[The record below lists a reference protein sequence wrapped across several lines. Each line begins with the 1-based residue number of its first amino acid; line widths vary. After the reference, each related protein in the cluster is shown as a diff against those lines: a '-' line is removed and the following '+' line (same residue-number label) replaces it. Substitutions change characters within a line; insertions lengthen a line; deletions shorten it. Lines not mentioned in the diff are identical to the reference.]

1 MCPYGHGPGWKTLGT
16 LHGRPPSWWA
26 KTTLPSPRVSP
37 SCSPAPPVPWSL
49 LCAAHCAWPL
59 VWMTGPS
66 QLCLVPW
73 LVNGQGEARSGTVD
87 VIRSC
92 NDQLQEY
99 TSMAWDVQTAKS
111 KPPASISAIAFY
123 AQIISVSFLE
133 LYCGGLENSQAP
145 GKGMQ
150 RWEDHLPLQVIIS
163 DWCFTEGILKGA
175 WSLTLEIFP
184 FCLPG
189 AYKDLDHQMG
199 IHSYTQEPKEWF
211 VRTLPKAWPCTLI
224 VGIGLGGTKESFQTP
239 QEVKINHAFPQQQP
253 PGYASSRNSSCVIK
267 VSTLRTL
274 KANSSPDNGLMK

>member
-1 MCPYGHGPGWKTLGT
+1 MYPYGHGPGWKTLGT

-92 NDQLQEY
+92 NDQLQED
-99 TSMAWDVQTAKS
+99 TSIAWDVQTAKS

-133 LYCGGLENSQAP
+133 LYCGGLENSRLQEKGCRGGKITCLSRSLSVIDVSPRVSSKVP
-145 GKGMQ
+145 GASLWKFFLFVSLELIKTWITK
-150 RWEDHLPLQVIIS
+150 WEFIH
-163 DWCFTEGILKGA
+163 ILKSQRNDLWGLFRKHDPA
-175 WSLTLEIFP
+175 LSLLE
-184 FCLPG
+184 
-189 AYKDLDHQMG
+189 
-199 IHSYTQEPKEWF
+199 
-211 VRTLPKAWPCTLI
+211 
-224 VGIGLGGTKESFQTP
+224 
-239 QEVKINHAFPQQQP
+239 
-253 PGYASSRNSSCVIK
+253 
-267 VSTLRTL
+267 
-274 KANSSPDNGLMK
+274 